1 MLKYASKFFLEI
13 LPSVVA
19 TVVGAYIV
27 NHYIAP
33 HGYYGYGEPPR
44 AAVSH
49 VDSPQPAKGA
59 TADLTPA
66 PVATP
71 AHDPK
76 PAKGADKAPARAPTD
91 KAQNDKA
98 PGAAKDAIKEI
109 IKETAKPEPEPRRFV
124 TRDRAADK
132 VPPPA
137 PAETASIPP
146 AIVTAPA
153 VPEDHPDAAELAR
166 AALDR
171 LRTADPA
178 ARPADAP
185 SSAVV
190 VHEAPHDPVRDHVN
204 VVTAVPPPA
213 EARPAAPPLPPP
225 VSVAAP
231 ADRPG
236 LANASAPDAPPHAF
250 PHTADADRMVPPA
263 DIPGAAPVDLQP
275 APPKKKSVAEDMLSA
290 ARSVFQSVV
299 SQQN

>member
-44 AAVSH
+44 AAA
-49 VDSPQPAKGA
+49 VDSAQPAKGT

-71 AHDPK
+71 AADPK
-76 PAKGADKAPARAPTD
+76 PAKGADKGTAPAKAPT
-91 KAQNDKA
+91 A
-98 PGAAKDAIKEI
+98 AAKDSIKEI
-109 IKETAKPEPEPRRFV
+109 IKETARPEPEPRRFV
-124 TRDRAADK
+124 TRDKAADK
-132 VPPPA
+132 APPPA

-146 AIVTAPA
+146 AVVTAPA

-178 ARPADAP
+178 ARPAEAP
-185 SSAVV
+185 PPAVA
-190 VHEAPHDPVRDHVN
+190 VHEAPHDPVRETAHAN

-231 ADRPG
+231 ADRPNV
-236 LANASAPDAPPHAF
+236 ANGSAPDAPHAF
-250 PHTADADRMVPPA
+250 PHTADADRLVPPA
-263 DIPGAAPVDLQP
+263 EIPGAMPVDLQP
-275 APPKKKSVAEDMLSA
+275 APKKKSVAEDMLSA